1 VKGREG
7 TSENMVE
14 SFVGTS
20 LFYGEEVSIL
30 FDDTDDILITL
41 IIATIIAH

>member
-1 VKGREG
+1 VEGREG

-20 LFYGEEVSIL
+20 LFYGEEISIL
-30 FDDTDDILITL
+30 FDDTDDIFITL
-41 IIATIIAH
+41 VIAAIIAH